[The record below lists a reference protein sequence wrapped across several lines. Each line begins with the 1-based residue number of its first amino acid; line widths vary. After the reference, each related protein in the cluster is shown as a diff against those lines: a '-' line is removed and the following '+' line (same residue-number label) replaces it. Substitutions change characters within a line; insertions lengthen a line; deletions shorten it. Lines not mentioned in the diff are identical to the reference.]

1 MYDGFSPAACCGVG
15 ATRMNVKRL
24 CAAALF
30 LAIVCQLARTAGGK
44 GGLGQDQPTLPAK
57 ETTTE
62 TKPDEQ
68 LEINKNALLQGP
80 SEEIRTK
87 AAALML
93 FGENP
98 LVRKILL
105 DTLRQTENAPA
116 RMAVCKALSQVRLAQ
131 KPIQNE
137 ADFVE
142 PLINILNANED
153 TATTKLAAEA
163 TLMFEYDLIQKQLEE
178 MATNTTLPA
187 QARLNAVYVL
197 KLYPDIRAAIRLI
210 SLVDDLDSKVAA
222 AAQKALD
229 SLGIPVGKDA
239 ETRKQDIDRLQS
251 QGPVAFLRKRLIR
264 LETEMRSLDTERSSW
279 RTRYLSELSKR
290 YDSIADEAAKTDF
303 LAEQLVSSDQIVKLW
318 ALEKV
323 YQSRVGSPSKTTL
336 PAKLG
341 PILISLISDQNGSVR
356 LRTADLL
363 SLMGELNSAEKL
375 LEQLESER
383 DDEVKTK
390 IFVALGVAVSSAS
403 LSTNPPVKIS
413 PEIRDRTLAWAA
425 KFLSETDPQ
434 KAQNGAEVIK
444 KLLEQNGLTSD
455 RIDKYLGLLAEKH
468 RRQKTKTDGT
478 LRGELLSAMAGLCAQ
493 RSICRAQA
501 AKVFRPLFEEALKD
515 EGTDVAR
522 QAAVDGLINIDRPS
536 ALSRLRKDFVND
548 PSSVVRKKLI
558 DLAGEVGGQEDLAWL
573 AEKIGT
579 TGEDQ
584 PAWQAMLKILR
595 RSGLDTLSEWV
606 TRFGSDSSQN
616 KASIEQKI
624 SFLEIAEQKALA
636 ENKPAMLRSVRGELA
651 ELYSASGQ
659 FEQAAKY
666 LEFVRQSAQTAEE
679 KQAILPDLLDAYL
692 RWPKIELAA
701 KLVETCLLEKDL
713 DPNSAIVRLI
723 DDYLCNP
730 PAGADISPIVQA
742 LFEIEIKN
750 PHSRPLWLGQLRRWA
765 ERLGK
770 AAGSD
775 ESKQSN
781 NKS

>member
-1 MYDGFSPAACCGVG
+1 
-15 ATRMNVKRL
+15 MNVKRL

-44 GGLGQDQPTLPAK
+44 VGIGQDQPTLPAK
-57 ETTTE
+57 EATTE

-105 DTLRQTENAPA
+105 DALRQTENAPA

-251 QGPVAFLRKRLIR
+251 QGQVAFLRKRLIR
-264 LETEMRSLDTERSSW
+264 LETEMRRLDTDRSSW
-279 RTRYLSELSKR
+279 QTRYLSELSKR

-323 YQSRVGSPSKTTL
+323 YQSRVGSTTKTKL

-341 PILISLISDQNGSVR
+341 PILINLISDQNDGVR
-356 LRTADLL
+356 LRTAELL

-390 IFVALGVAVSSAS
+390 VFVALGVAVSSAS
-403 LSTNPPVKIS
+403 LSNPPVKIS

-425 KFLSETDPQ
+425 KFLSEAEPQ
-434 KAQNGAEVIK
+434 KVQKGAEVIK

-455 RIDKYLGLLAEKH
+455 QIAKYLGLLAEKH

-493 RSICRAQA
+493 RSICRAEA

-515 EGTDVAR
+515 EGTDLAR
-522 QAAVDGLINIDRPS
+522 QAAVDGLINIDRAT

-548 PSSVVRKKLI
+548 PSSIVRKKLI

-584 PAWQAMLKILR
+584 PAWQAMVKIFKRL
-595 RSGLDTLSEWV
+595 GVDVLSEWV
-606 TRFGSDSSQN
+606 AKFGSDSSQN
-616 KASIEQKI
+616 KASVEQRI
-624 SFLEIAEQKALA
+624 SFLEVAEQKALA
-636 ENKPAMLRSVRGELA
+636 ENKSAVLTNVRMKLA
-651 ELYSASGQ
+651 GLYSTSGQ
-659 FEQAAKY
+659 FEQAAKS

-679 KQAILPDLLDAYL
+679 KQAILPDLLNAYL

-730 PAGADISPIVQA
+730 PAGTDISPIVQA
-742 LFEIEIKN
+742 LFEIEIKK
-750 PHSRPLWLGQLRRWA
+750 PQSRPLWLGQLRRWA

>member
-1 MYDGFSPAACCGVG
+1 
-15 ATRMNVKRL
+15 MNVKRL

-44 GGLGQDQPTLPAK
+44 VGIGQDQPTLPAK
-57 ETTTE
+57 EATTE

-229 SLGIPVGKDA
+229 SLGVPVGKDA

-251 QGPVAFLRKRLIR
+251 QGQVAFLRKRLIR
-264 LETEMRSLDTERSSW
+264 LETEMRSLDTDRSSW

-303 LAEQLVSSDQIVKLW
+303 LAEQLGSSDPIVKLW
-318 ALEKV
+318 ALERV
-323 YQSRVGSPSKTTL
+323 YQSRVGSTLKTL

-341 PILISLISDQNGSVR
+341 PILIGLISDQNDGVR
-356 LRTADLL
+356 LRTAELL

-390 IFVALGVAVSSAS
+390 VFVALGVAVSSAS
-403 LSTNPPVKIS
+403 LSNPPVKIS

-425 KFLSETDPQ
+425 KFLSEAEPQ
-434 KAQNGAEVIK
+434 KVQKGAEVIK

-455 RIDKYLGLLAEKH
+455 QIAKYLGLLAEKH

-493 RSICRAQA
+493 RSICQAQA

-522 QAAVDGLINIDRPS
+522 QAAVDGLINIDRPT

-548 PSSVVRKKLI
+548 PSSIVRKKLI

-584 PAWQAMLKILR
+584 PAWQAMLKIFR

-606 TRFGSDSSQN
+606 TRFGSDSGQN
-616 KASIEQKI
+616 KASLEQKI

-636 ENKPAMLRSVRGELA
+636 ENKPAMLKNVRGKLA

-679 KQAILPDLLDAYL
+679 KQAILPDLLNAYL

-713 DPNSAIVRLI
+713 DPNSTIVRLI

-730 PAGADISPIVQA
+730 PAGTDISPIVQA

-750 PHSRPLWLGQLRRWA
+750 PQSRPLWLGQLRRWA

>member
-1 MYDGFSPAACCGVG
+1 MYGGFSPAACCGVG

-57 ETTTE
+57 EATTE

-98 LVRKILL
+98 PARKILL
-105 DTLRQTENAPA
+105 DALRQTENAPA

-178 MATNTTLPA
+178 MATNITLPA

-229 SLGIPVGKDA
+229 SLGVPVGKDA

-264 LETEMRSLDTERSSW
+264 LETEMRSLDTDRSSW

-318 ALEKV
+318 ALAKV
-323 YQSRVGSPSKTTL
+323 YESRVGSTTKTKL

-341 PILISLISDQNGSVR
+341 PILINLISDQNDGVR
-356 LRTADLL
+356 LRTAELL

-390 IFVALGVAVSSAS
+390 VFIALGVAVSSAS
-403 LSTNPPVKIS
+403 VSNPPIKIS
-413 PEIRDRTLAWAA
+413 PEIRDRTLTWAA
-425 KFLSETDPQ
+425 KFLSEADPQ
-434 KAQNGAEVIK
+434 KVQKGAEVIK

-455 RIDKYLGLLAEKH
+455 QITKYLGLLAEKY
-468 RRQKTKTDGT
+468 RRQKTKAEGA
-478 LRGELLSAMAGLCAQ
+478 LRSELLSAMAGLCAQ
-493 RSICRAQA
+493 RSICRAEA
-501 AKVFRPLFEEALKD
+501 AKIFKPLFEEALKD
-515 EGTDVAR
+515 EGTDLVR
-522 QAAVDGLINIDRPS
+522 QAAVDGLIYIDRLS
-536 ALSRLRKDFVND
+536 ALSRLRKDLAND
-548 PSSVVRKKLI
+548 PSPVIRKKSI
-558 DLAGEVGGQEDLAWL
+558 DLRGEVGGEEDLAWL

-584 PAWQAMLKILR
+584 PAWQAMLKIFKRL
-595 RSGLDTLSEWV
+595 GVDALSEWV
-606 TRFGSDSSQN
+606 ARFSSDSGQN
-616 KASIEQKI
+616 KASLEQRV

-636 ENKPAMLRSVRGELA
+636 ENKPAMLRSVRGKLA

-679 KQAILPDLLDAYL
+679 KQAILPDLLNAYL

-750 PHSRPLWLGQLRRWA
+750 PQSRPLWLGQLRRWA